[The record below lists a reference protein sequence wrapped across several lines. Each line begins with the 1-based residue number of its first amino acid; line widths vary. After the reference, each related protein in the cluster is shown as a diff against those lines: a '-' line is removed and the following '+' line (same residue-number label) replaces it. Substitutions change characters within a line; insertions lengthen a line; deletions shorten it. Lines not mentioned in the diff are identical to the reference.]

1 MIIRFCCL
9 TLAVLA
15 VAIAPARGAG
25 VVASKSEIAFT
36 MKQMGVNFD
45 GRFKQW
51 KADVVFQPS
60 ALDKSKADV
69 DIDLGSI
76 DLASPES
83 ETEAKGALW
92 FNTTKFPVAHFA
104 STSFKSVGGDR
115 YEIAGKLSMKGIT
128 RDLVVPLV
136 IKSDASGNRVAEG
149 VFAVK
154 RLDYKVGE
162 GEWADPATVDN
173 DVRVKVRMV
182 LEPGA

>member
-1 MIIRFCCL
+1 MMLRRLIVSI
-9 TLAVLA
+9 TLAALTPCCA
-15 VAIAPARGAG
+15 FADT
-25 VVASKSEIAFT
+25 VVPGKSEIAFT

-51 KADVVFQPS
+51 KADVVFQPN

-76 DLASPES
+76 DLSSPES

-104 STSFKSVGGDR
+104 STSIKSVGGDR

-149 VFAVK
+149 AFAVK